1 MRGQQRRRWHELLC
15 APLCALC
22 QCFLQAWSSP
32 DLLRCIPFMTIPYF
46 QPSVTANDGLKQ
58 LSHMPLDNVGVHG
71 CDGGPPDRQML
82 LGPQPAWAA
91 ARSLRSASCASPQV
105 SEAACWFPAAGPV
118 GSTGYCGGKCCT
130 GDCNYDSATSETYCC
145 EPADVPL
152 DKHLQSP
159 WIHEQAPL
167 LEIPQQLGL
176 VRAVRTHLI

>member
-1 MRGQQRRRWHELLC
+1 MVAAVEPHAR
-15 APLCALC
+15 
-22 QCFLQAWSSP
+22 SP
-32 DLLRCIPFMTIPYF
+32 NTFI
-46 QPSVTANDGLKQ
+46 
-58 LSHMPLDNVGVHG
+58 
-71 CDGGPPDRQML
+71 DGGQPVGQML
-82 LGPQPAWAA
+82 LGHSRSHGLLHKACVAQSCAVKAADVYEA
-91 ARSLRSASCASPQV
+91 AR
-105 SEAACWFPAAGPV
+105 WFPAAGPV